1 MKDNNLLAS
10 VALFSQLYNNENYN
24 SVTDILGEF
33 IKGVVVS
40 ERKWT
45 VSSTELKHLLEE
57 VYDFKIPESVIK
69 TTVKNR
75 LKEIAILKDGY
86 YQFDQKIRND
96 FIKIDDA
103 YNSIQAKQN
112 QITTQLTSYIE
123 SKQGTALAPQDKLEL
138 GNNLTRYL
146 FDGSANEKY
155 SKFISA
161 FIIASQT
168 THEFTESLNLIR
180 EGIILYQGIR
190 YTSDINEL
198 GKWNTELTIYLST
211 EHLFNSQGYNGILF
225 EQIFNDFYTLV
236 NEINAASRGKS
247 GEKLIQ
253 LKYFEETKDEVDAF
267 FQTAEYILMGTATLD
282 TTKPAMKAI
291 LDGCKAPS
299 DIKMKKVKFDKNLES
314 MGIHIK
320 EFKTSIYEYHDYVVD
335 DEQVLK
341 EIRKDS
347 EGRGKTFDESQ
358 CRQFFRIF
366 TKINY
371 LRGGESKTN
380 FEKVGSLFITG
391 NRFALFL
398 AHNSKVKFG
407 DEDIPFAKDIDYITS
422 KFWFK
427 LKKGFSNKA
436 TMPKSFDVIT
446 KAQIII
452 SSLVNQGVYQEYV
465 NLQQQVKSG
474 ALTVDQAR
482 QLSFDLRQ
490 KPTKPEEITTETID
504 TSLDFLTSDSYLDD
518 LQHEKQEKE
527 KLLESTLKKNE
538 ELLSEL
544 AKRDEEELEKRK
556 RDEKAGREKEKL
568 EYSKLRWHV
577 YKNEQIKNLG
587 YFLVV
592 TVLTIFPI
600 GIGLALR
607 VSSTLNNLIDSLGN
621 NQYYVW
627 GALVI
632 IFLVEVL
639 GRSYLFNKERAKS
652 GWTWLICCINPS
664 AMTKVKNEKFR
675 EFESKFDVTR

>member
-1 MKDNNLLAS
+1 MKENNLLAS
-10 VALFSQLYNNENYN
+10 VALFSQLYNNDNYN

-75 LKEIAILKDGY
+75 LKEVAILKDGH
-86 YQFDQKIRND
+86 YQFDQKIKND

-112 QITTQLTSYIE
+112 QITAQLANYIE
-123 SKQGTALAPQDKLEL
+123 SKQGKALTPQDKLEL
-138 GNNLTRYL
+138 VNNFTRYL
-146 FDGSANEKY
+146 FDGSANERY

-161 FIIASQT
+161 FIIANQAT
-168 THEFTESLNLIR
+168 QEFTDSLNLIR
-180 EGIILYQGIR
+180 EGIILYQGVR

-211 EHLFNSQGYNGILF
+211 EHLFNAQGYNGILF

-236 NEINAASRGKS
+236 NEINTASRTKS

-253 LKYFEETKDEVDAF
+253 LKYFEETKGELDVF
-267 FQTAEYILMGTATLD
+267 FQTAEYILKGTATLD

-291 LDGCKAPS
+291 LDGCKNPS
-299 DIKMKKVKFDKNLES
+299 DVKMKKVKFDKNLES
-314 MGIHIK
+314 MGIHLR
-320 EFKTSIYEYHDYVVD
+320 EFKTSIYEYHDYVVE

-341 EIRKDS
+341 ELRKQS
-347 EGRGKTFDESQ
+347 EERGRMFDEGL
-358 CRQFFRIF
+358 CRLFFKIF

-380 FEKVGSLFITG
+380 FERVGSLFITG

-427 LKKGFSNKA
+427 LKKGFHNKA
-436 TMPKSFDVIT
+436 TLPKSFDVIT

-452 SSLVNQGVYQEYV
+452 SSLVNQGVYQEYL
-465 NLQQQVKSG
+465 NLQKQVKSG

-504 TSLDFLTSDSYLDD
+504 NSLDFLTSDSYFDD
-518 LQHEKQEKE
+518 LQREKQEKE
-527 KLLESTLKKNE
+527 KLLENTIKRNE
-538 ELLSEL
+538 ELFNEL
-544 AKRDEEELEKRK
+544 TRRDILELEKKKRK
-556 RDEKAGREKEKL
+556 DEAKRETEKL
-568 EYSKLRWHV
+568 EYLKSNWHA
-577 YKNEQIKNLG
+577 YKKEQTRNLG
-587 YFLVV
+587 YFLLV
-592 TVLTIFPI
+592 TILTILPI
-600 GIGLALR
+600 VIGLTLK
-607 VSSTLNNLIDSLGN
+607 VNSKLNNWIDSLGN
-621 NQYYVW
+621 NQYYIW
-627 GALVI
+627 SGLAF
-632 IFLVEVL
+632 IFLSEIL
-639 GRSYLFNKERAKS
+639 GRSYLFNKERIKL
-652 GWTWLICCINPS
+652 GWTWLACCINS
-664 AMTKVKNEKFR
+664 STMTKVKDDRFR
-675 EFESKFDVTR
+675 EFESKFNISH